1 MLMRAFLYVYENV
14 YKALRALSVVILP
27 WIYRDYRR
35 EREAGKM
42 AIGKTLKVGDK
53 VRYLGGDEDNLGG
66 AGITEGSV
74 CEVFNVDSDGEAS
87 ITNDDGGSWYIGDW
101 NSRCCELVTDEAEQ
115 PTKSTADLIAN
126 LALRVSEL
134 EAQSKRKEGDD
145 MTVNGEYRAEKR
157 HAKVGERIVVVAP
170 MEGEDYERGDVF
182 TVNTVSRVGDVIAES
197 GEPICA
203 HEYEVLPADMP
214 QSERSLDGLLAQ
226 VTEENKHRA
235 DNADADNVDKPAHY
249 TQGGVETIDY
259 IAQVT
264 GGYTDGFVAHC
275 VGTTI
280 KYVSRAPYK
289 HESPAED
296 LRKARRYLD
305 FAIERLEDER

>member
-1 MLMRAFLYVYENV
+1 MMEPVNRPRFKSYMEERMAHLSEMIERK
-14 YKALRALSVVILP
+14 KAK
-27 WIYRDYRR
+27 
-35 EREAGKM
+35 EAGKM
-42 AIGKTLKVGDK
+42 AIDKTLKVGDK
-53 VRYLGGDEDNLGG
+53 VRYLGGDNIEYWFGGMTCGKVYEFVERDGHLG
-66 AGITEGSV
+66 IIDDEGLHRTFIDYD
-74 CEVFNVDSDGEAS
+74 CF
-87 ITNDDGGSWYIGDW
+87 
-101 NSRCCELVTDEAEQ
+101 ELVTDDSEQ

-134 EAQSKRKEGDD
+134 ERAQYKRKEGDD

-157 HAKVGERIVVVAP
+157 HAKVGERIVVVNPWYDA
-170 MEGEDYERGDVF
+170 EYERGDIFPVE
-182 TVNTVSRVGDVIAES
+182 DVDPLGNACVDFGNYAISAE
-197 GEPICA
+197 
-203 HEYEVLPADMP
+203 EYEVLPEGAYEAIIAEIDEADDD
-214 QSERSLDGLLAQ
+214 LDGLLAQ

-235 DNADADNVDKPAHY
+235 DVVDKPAHY

-259 IAQVT
+259 IAQVA
-264 GGYTDGFVAHC
+264 GGYADGFVAHC

-305 FAIERLEDER
+305 FAIERLEGER